1 MYEFIINND
10 IYYFVIGWGA
20 AQALVMAVAQ
30 IFFTGRKIENYIL
43 AVLLCCLALFQ
54 LHFVFMYKYPWIE
67 RDYPFIFF
75 PHMAP
80 IYLAGPLYYLYV
92 QKLVIRQFKFKYRQG
107 FHYMPAFAILV
118 LEIAIQFLPIQNR
131 NEILNQILRV
141 SFYMHPTIYTFL
153 KTAGLLFFMVYILIM
168 IANILRYW
176 HIQKMTYPVR
186 MTFLF
191 NVISVVTLLSFIIF
205 FTLGDE
211 LLMNISF
218 LMIPVMIIIIYLFG
232 FKYPDF
238 LSLLRKEVEKKRY
251 ERSML
256 RGINISSVME
266 RLTSLMESEKIFCDE
281 DISLN
286 SVASELSITP
296 HQLSEI
302 LNSNLNMSFYTF
314 INKYRIAEAKK
325 MMREEHDRSLLSIAF
340 AVGYNNKATFYSAF
354 MKFAGTTPHK
364 FRKEHSDYT
373 AS

>member
-1 MYEFIINND
+1 
-10 IYYFVIGWGA
+10 
-20 AQALVMAVAQ
+20 
-30 IFFTGRKIENYIL
+30 
-43 AVLLCCLALFQ
+43 
-54 LHFVFMYKYPWIE
+54 
-67 RDYPFIFF
+67 
-75 PHMAP
+75 MAP

-107 FHYMPAFAILV
+107 FHYMPAFAILI

-141 SFYMHPTIYTFL
+141 SFYTHPTIYTFL
-153 KTAGLLFFMVYILIM
+153 KTAGLLFFMAYILIM
-168 IANILRYW
+168 IANILKYW
-176 HIQKMTYPVR
+176 PIQKMTYPVR
-186 MTFLF
+186 LTFLF

-218 LMIPVMIIIIYLFG
+218 LMIPMMIILIYLFG

-302 LNSNLNMSFYTF
+302 LNSNLNMNFYTF

-325 MMREEHDRSLLSIAF
+325 MMREEPDRSLLSIAF

-364 FRKEHSDYT
+364 FRKEHSQ
-373 AS
+373 